1 MIDQLRSLGL
11 IVALALG
18 IGAIFGGMNTMYTAV
33 ARREREIGVLRVLGF
48 SRGNILTSFVIES
61 AILGLGGGVAGVA
74 LAFLVAW
81 GTGLNSRL
89 LSVGSTFFS
98 YRPTPTAIAA
108 GIIAAAQSSASS
120 VDWRRPG
127 APRASA

>member
-1 MIDQLRSLGL
+1 M

-48 SRGNILTSFVIES
+48 SRGNILSSFVIES
-61 AILGLGGGVAGVA
+61 ALLGLGGGVAGVH
-74 LAFLVAW
+74 LRSS
-81 GTGLNSRL
+81 SRGQPASIAACSASARL
-89 LSVGSTFFS
+89 FFS

-108 GIIAAAQSSASS
+108 GIISAGDHRRARRIAPAWRAARIGVIESLREA
-120 VDWRRPG
+120 
-127 APRASA
+127 